1 MEVFG
6 IDHRVKYD
14 GRNLGSSLI
23 AMPQSLKTGYQC
35 HRGSGFASPLEASPS
50 GGRREA
56 AQGESIPTSKPL
68 RRLAGHFGQQLLFA
82 LALTK
87 PARVVLSGGGFAAQ
101 QVQGA

>member
-6 IDHRVKYD
+6 FDHRVKYD

-23 AMPQSLKTGYQC
+23 AMPQSLKTGDQC
-35 HRGSGFASPLEASPS
+35 HRGPSPLEASPS